1 MPKVKPLFSA
11 LEQAVESL
19 NRNKG
24 TGQAFIND
32 LLKNPAVKPAE
43 LADRGIDTTLKAM
56 PQVDKPTL
64 KKIVQSKPAPQ
75 IKQKT
80 LGAPD
85 YRDLDKQEHSYLS
98 SLEDHFDRVG
108 IDNIDPHDYAELME
122 LQNIRDKSTF
132 DTLSDEQSKIYKQI
146 NKARDAGNMS
156 KVKMLKQDVDHL
168 DNRIEHL
175 DNMKIVS
182 PYHEGLTIPN
192 GENYREM
199 LLTLPNGGFG
209 GVSAHFGGEPN
220 IIASMRLKDRLG
232 PNGEKVLHLE
242 ELQSDWHQQGREHG
256 YKEGDN
262 SATISEIKKQI
273 ENGSKEFQDLT
284 LKIFNAKSD
293 EEKALLLAQ
302 QKEIGNNQQKL
313 KQAFDKEEVKNTK
326 GVPDAPFKKNW
337 EELALKHLVNHAVE
351 NGYDKIAVTPGAVQA
366 DRFSLAKYIN
376 DVQYDPKIKHLTAQ
390 GKNGEAINKIVEPNE
405 LSDYVGKEVANNLLQ
420 TELNQGRH
428 KLSGL
433 DLQTGGEGMKA
444 AYDQRIPNIL
454 NKLGKPFGA
463 QTEMNA
469 MPVETG
475 KQVMVPDNAGLGM
488 ISSGQPE
495 TANLHTFDITPEM
508 KQQVQTEG
516 FPMYKKGGKVKF
528 NEGGYNELPDTDL
541 RIDPRM
547 FVQKMGDNSMA
558 DMSLNVPMRD
568 VDLGAGISSMAPPS
582 QNIQSGNVS
591 QYHTPY
597 LQAGTNVGG
606 VRLSGRMME
615 PAPNVT
621 NTNLMA
627 NVPVGSGQLGL
638 GVMNTK
644 TPYMNELSNANLN
657 YNMPVGRGRLNANV
671 NRNLQNK
678 QNQVNVNYTL
688 PFKKG
693 GKVYISDNPDTQW
706 AELEFKRK

>member
-1 MPKVKPLFSA
+1 
-11 LEQAVESL
+11 
-19 NRNKG
+19 
-24 TGQAFIND
+24 
-32 LLKNPAVKPAE
+32 
-43 LADRGIDTTLKAM
+43 M

-168 DNRIEHL
+168 DNRINYL
-175 DNMKIVS
+175 DKMRIET

-209 GVSAHFGGEPN
+209 GVSSHFGGEPN
-220 IIASMRLKDRLG
+220 IIASMRLKDRTG

-242 ELQSDWHQQGREHG
+242 ELQSDWHQQGRDKG
-256 YKEGDN
+256 YQKP
-262 SATISEIKKQI
+262 ATKSLSGKVVQNKSHFGFDPDYQVQWEDGTFSGGY
-273 ENGSKEFQDLT
+273 GSP
-284 LKIFNAKSD
+284 
-293 EEKALLLAQ
+293 EEAQ
-302 QKEIGNNQQKL
+302 KRLEQGKTD
-313 KQAFDKEEVKNTK
+313 AVTT

-351 NGYDKIAVTPGAVQA
+351 NGYDKIAITPGATQA
-366 DRFSLAKYIN
+366 DRYKLSKHIDSLNVFPMDDGNYNLSFITTNGLNPAR
-376 DVQYDPKIKHLTAQ
+376 QYKT
-390 GKNGEAINKIVEPNE
+390 VSPNE
-405 LSDYVGKEVANNLLQ
+405 LSNTVGKDLAKQIVSDMHVDNNP
-420 TELNQGRH
+420 NQVS
-428 KLSGL
+428 KEYTGL
-433 DLQTGGEGMKA
+433 DLDVGGKGMIE
-444 AYDQRIPNIL
+444 AYDKRIPSIL
-454 NKLGKPFGA
+454 NKLGKPFGSEVKLNDMPA
-463 QTEMNA
+463 NPNDLHDVSNMLDHADLTPEMFQNLPPEQQQKVQTDWA
-469 MPVETG
+469 DKVSP
-475 KQVMVPDNAGLGM
+475 
-488 ISSGQPE
+488 S
-495 TANLHTFDITPEM
+495 LHTFDVTPQLSE
-508 KQQVQTEG
+508 KVQTEG
-516 FPMYKKGGKVKF
+516 FPMYKRGGKVKF
-528 NEGGYNELPDTDL
+528 NEGGYNELPDTDFK
-541 RIDPRM
+541 IDPRM
-547 FVQKMGDNSMA
+547 FAQRTGDNSMA

-568 VDLGAGISSMAPPS
+568 VDFGAGISSMAPPS

-597 LQAGTNVGG
+597 LQAGTNLDG

-644 TPYMNELSNANLN
+644 TPNMNELSNANLN